1 MYITIIG
8 TNHEHQYCRL
18 GKNSLNFVRLLKS
31 VLTNSQFD
39 LVAEELNKDSIDQEN
54 ALGSVAKN
62 VADELAIF
70 HLFVDP
76 GVIERKGLGIVGFKQ
91 IVKEVCGG
99 SVVKPEL
106 REEVERRHKAE
117 WTSPALVDKSLSCKF
132 KFSHFARRSIPQS
145 RMDTLPVVKLFN
157 IGKDTLPCLGSISI
171 IMVEDML
178 FL

>member
-1 MYITIIG
+1 MYISIIG

-18 GKNSLNFVRLLKS
+18 GKNSLNFASLLKS

-62 VADELAIF
+62 VADELAIS

-76 GVIERKGLGIVGFKQ
+76 GVIERKELGIVGFKQ

-99 SVVKPEL
+99 SIVKPEL
-106 REEVERRHKAE
+106 REEVEKRDKAE
-117 WTSPALVDKSLSCKF
+117 WDIRERVWIDKIEKSGRKTILFICGFNHVDRFTVLLTA
-132 KFSHFARRSIPQS
+132 HGIQS
-145 RMDTLPVVKLFN
+145 GVFERDWQP
-157 IGKDTLPCLGSISI
+157 
-171 IMVEDML
+171 
-178 FL
+178 

>member
-117 WTSPALVDKSLSCKF
+117 WDIREKVWIDKIEKSGRKTILFICGSDHVDRIINLCNSKNIKHSVVTSDF
-132 KFSHFARRSIPQS
+132 
-145 RMDTLPVVKLFN
+145 D
-157 IGKDTLPCLGSISI
+157 G
-171 IMVEDML
+171 
-178 FL
+178 